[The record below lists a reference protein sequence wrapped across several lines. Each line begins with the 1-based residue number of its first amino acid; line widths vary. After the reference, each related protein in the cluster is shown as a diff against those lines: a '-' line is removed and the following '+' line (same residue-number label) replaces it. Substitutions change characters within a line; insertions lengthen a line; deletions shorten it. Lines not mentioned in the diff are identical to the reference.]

1 MVSGLN
7 QYKAYQVQTT
17 APEDQVALLYEGAQR
32 FIDKAALA
40 LQAGRYDEVSAY
52 VGRAQQIFTELRTA
66 LNPEAGEIARNLDRL
81 YDYWTW
87 RLSQGLLKKD
97 IEAFR
102 EVSPPSAT
110 WPVLGG
116 RLRAR
121 SARSGAPMSADR
133 QKRLQEAYQR
143 AYEAGGELLKALQE
157 PPTPATVD
165 QVDEL
170 VQSPGCGGAG
180 GGFAVP
186 ARGRSPIS

>member
-7 QYKAYQVQTT
+7 QYKTYQVQTT

-40 LQAGRYDEVSAY
+40 LQAGKYDEVSAY

-87 RLSQGLLKKD
+87 RLSQGLIKKD

-102 EVSPPSAT
+102 EVSGTVGDMAAT
-110 WPVLGG
+110 WKEAARQV
-116 RLRAR
+116 RAQR
-121 SARSGAPMSADR
+121 GARASG
-133 QKRLQEAYQR
+133 
-143 AYEAGGELLKALQE
+143 
-157 PPTPATVD
+157 
-165 QVDEL
+165 
-170 VQSPGCGGAG
+170 
-180 GGFAVP
+180 
-186 ARGRSPIS
+186 